1 MALFDI
7 TTPEQY
13 NCYIERKNAEFK
25 ARQRRVYDQN
35 LLRMELEHIDE
46 MNNILDKHEERMKRK
61 TEKPLS
67 EWEMYVREKK
77 KLIERLEKL
86 GY

>member
-46 MNNILDKHEERMKRK
+46 MNNILDKHEGRMKRK